1 MALTGQ
7 LFDFLCAMDRATG
20 VIIYRWLDWPG
31 NPKLMPTDVD
41 IVFSYFRGYGEG
53 VIKETDF
60 QDFNVVRTGKTLSLK
75 INELTDA
82 DLTRLKLNKLKCQC
96 VAAWLNTLYLKM
108 TASEGILPGIYG
120 VKPGGFEEKLLQDS
134 SNKIKYLAA
143 EVIYEFHDRLWLA
156 ESENELLNIYNAA
169 RAKWLI

>member
-20 VIIYRWLDWPG
+20 VILYRWADWPG

-41 IVFSYFRGYGEG
+41 IVFLYHKGYSQE
-53 VIKETDF
+53 VIKESDF
-60 QDFNVVRTGKTLSLK
+60 QDFNVIRTRKILTLRTK
-75 INELTDA
+75 ELTDV
-82 DLTRLKLNKLKCQC
+82 DLTRLKLNKLKCQKI
-96 VAAWLNTLYLKM
+96 AAWLNTLYLKM

-134 SNKIKYLAA
+134 SKKIRDLAA

-156 ESENELLNIYNAA
+156 ETEDEFLNIYNAA